1 MRESPNIPEPMR
13 KTTILTRLITG
24 LTGLTLFACLSFGSD
39 FRETPLTQL
48 AQNEDASPES
58 SPVEND
64 FLFDYL
70 MQEVKLHYTEGRLLA
85 LEADTDAVQYEF
97 EYMLASMAAIEEL
110 DSLGPDQRGYFTSM
124 ARLVQGDFLPYL
136 DQERKNMLAN
146 LTFREQMMQQEA
158 SQAAQDGED
167 EFVVLDDRDGH
178 IPLVLNNR
186 VRSIIKFLQTKRH
199 AEFQTWMNR
208 YAKYAAVI
216 RPILKENGVPEELVY
231 LALIES
237 GLNVNARSW
246 AQAVG
251 PWQFISSTGKNYG
264 LDRTWWVDE
273 RRDMVKSTEAGA
285 RYLKDLYKEFDN
297 WYLAM
302 AAYNSGE
309 GRVWRAIRLEGHR
322 DYWRLRTLPK
332 ETRSYVPTVIAAAI
346 IIRNPEQYG
355 FTLPTKEMMEWEE
368 VAVSRSIDLDRL
380 AQAAGISYTTLSTL
394 NSELRQGV
402 TPPDITY
409 KLKVPFGY
417 SGKVEAVINNIPTS
431 NKEASQVHRVRTGES
446 LWLIARKYNVTVT
459 NLVRANNLRN
469 SNQLKV
475 GQKIIIPAPGSAP
488 SGRSLST
495 QTTQQLPVSTYN
507 KKVYVVKRGD
517 TLGHIA
523 ERYRTRA
530 SSIRRWNG
538 LSYGDNIYP
547 GQRLT
552 IYQKKSDG

>member
-1 MRESPNIPEPMR
+1 MRASPNIPIPMQ
-13 KTTILTRLITG
+13 KSTILTRLITG
-24 LTGLTLFACLSFGSD
+24 LIGVTFFTSMSFGSD

-48 AQNEDASPES
+48 AQNDEASPES

-97 EYMLASMAAIEEL
+97 EYMLANMAAIEEL
-110 DSLGPDQRGYFTSM
+110 DSLGPDQRSYFTSL
-124 ARLVQGDFLPYL
+124 ATLIQGDFLPYL

-158 SQAAQDGED
+158 SQAVVDGED

-186 VRSIIKFLQTKRH
+186 VRSIIKFLQTTRH
-199 AEFQTWMNR
+199 DEFQTWMNR

-216 RPILKENGVPEELVY
+216 RPILKENEVPEELVY

-264 LDRTWWVDE
+264 LERTWWIDE
-273 RRDMVKSTEAGA
+273 RRDIVKSTDAGA
-285 RYLKDLYKEFDN
+285 RYLKDLHKEFDN

-346 IIRNPEQYG
+346 IIRNPDQYG
-355 FTLPTKEMMEWEE
+355 FSLPDKEMMEWEE

-380 AQAAGISYTTLSTL
+380 AQAAGISYTTLITL

-402 TPPDITY
+402 TPPDATY

-417 SGKVEAVINNIPTS
+417 ATKVESVINNIPTS
-431 NKEASQVHRVRTGES
+431 DKEESQIHRVQNGES
-446 LWLIARKYNVTVT
+446 LWLIARKYHVTVT

-475 GQKIIIPAPGSAP
+475 GQKIIIPVSGSTN
-488 SGRSLST
+488 RSRVSST
-495 QTTQQLPVSTYN
+495 KATQGLPTSTYD
-507 KKVYVVKRGD
+507 KMVYVVKRGD

-530 SSIRRWNG
+530 SNIRRWNG

-552 IYQKKSDG
+552 IYQKKNDG